1 MWPTIRRSAKRGE
14 TSRAVLRRLAA
25 ALASGALLYAAD
37 HPVHA
42 WPLSAIALV
51 PWFWALA
58 SLERGHALHGA
69 LLGAA
74 LGVAY
79 TAPIAAGLHFPL
91 AFAALQVALLSAQ
104 WALAGALAAAAL
116 RTPGALG
123 ALGAASAIA
132 LVEWAGFSLVPIWG
146 TAQSFARTW
155 SAAPPVASVVAYAG
169 VGGLVFAVAGAQA
182 LLARLVWQRE
192 RRFASGVVLCTLVI
206 AVAVCAFDRAT
217 ATGPMLRVAAAGWSE
232 DALRARG
239 GDDAGVRLFER
250 IAAPLVRE
258 ATSRG
263 ARVIVLPEAGFSP
276 EDPYALL
283 ARFVPLARA
292 GDALIVVGLFDR
304 ARRENRAA
312 FVRATGVH
320 PVQYRKT
327 HLVPTLERYPPGDG
341 TLVQVPFAGAR
352 VGALICQD
360 DNFTDL
366 ARGHGRALAN
376 VLAVPTND
384 WPEVA
389 PYHLENSLLRPIEQG
404 YALVRAASDGT
415 SVIADATGAVLV
427 SSDHLREGASVL
439 VADVALTRGGTLYA
453 RFGDWIA
460 VPCLVLLLAALRR
473 RRAAAP

>member
-1 MWPTIRRSAKRGE
+1 M
-14 TSRAVLRRLAA
+14 LRRLAA

-42 WPLSAIALV
+42 WPLAAIALV
-51 PWFWALA
+51 PWFWALGT
-58 SLERGHALHGA
+58 LERGHVLRGA
-69 LLGAA
+69 LLGAT

-79 TAPIAAGLHFPL
+79 TAPLAAGLHFPL
-91 AFAALQVALLSAQ
+91 AFAALQVALLSAL
-104 WALAGALAAAAL
+104 WMLSGALAATAL

-123 ALGAASAIA
+123 ALGAAAAVA

-155 SAAPPVASVVAYAG
+155 SAAPPIASVVAYAG
-169 VGGLVFAVAGAQA
+169 VGGLVLVVAGAQA
-182 LLARLVWQRE
+182 LLSRVLWQPLT
-192 RRFASGVVLCTLVI
+192 RFSSGVSLCILVI

-217 ATGPMLRVAAAGWSE
+217 ATGPMLRVAAAGWSDE
-232 DALRARG
+232 ALRARG
-239 GDDAGVRLFER
+239 ADDAGERLFER

-263 ARVIVLPEAGFSP
+263 ARLIVLPETAFQP
-276 EDPYALL
+276 EDPDALL

-292 GDALIVVGLFDR
+292 SDALIVVGLFDR
-304 ARRENRAA
+304 KRRENRAA
-312 FVRATGVH
+312 FVRGSGVH

-327 HLVPTLERYPPGDG
+327 HLVPTVETYPPGDG
-341 TLVQVPFAGAR
+341 TLVQVAFAGAR

-366 ARGHGRALAN
+366 ARGHGRARAN

-384 WPEVA
+384 WAEVA
-389 PYHLENSLLRPIEQG
+389 PYHLENSLLRPIEEG

-415 SVIADATGAVLV
+415 SVIADASGAVLV
-427 SSDHLREGASVL
+427 AGEHLREGAAVL
-439 VADVALTRGGTLYA
+439 VADVPLTAGGTLYA
-453 RFGDWIA
+453 RLGDWITL
-460 VPCLVLLLAALRR
+460 PCAGLLFAALRR
-473 RRAAAP
+473 RRREGT